1 MFGKKKTTYDEK
13 GNFNDFGYLYAV
25 YDTVA
30 EQYKFFA
37 PAQNDCLYI
46 RAILPMLN
54 IPLRDCY
61 PVRLFKLNKEN
72 CPVTG
77 LLLDKLDWTAYQYPT
92 TREEAC
98 APLGLSKEDIE
109 KMNNEDKKN
118 KEAK

>member
-1 MFGKKKTTYDEK
+1 MFGKKRDYDK
-13 GNFNDFGYLYAV
+13 SGNFNDFGYLYAV

-30 EQYKFFA
+30 EQYKFYA
-37 PAQNDCLYI
+37 PAQNDCMYI

-61 PVRLFKLNKEN
+61 PVRISKLNKN
-72 CPVTG
+72 NLPCTVP
-77 LLLDKLDWTAYQYPT
+77 LLEKVDWASYQYPT

-98 APLGLSKEDIE
+98 APLGLSKEEIE

-118 KEAK
+118 KEVK

>member
-1 MFGKKKTTYDEK
+1 MFGKKKDYDK
-13 GNFNDFGYLYAV
+13 SGNFNDYGYLYAV

-30 EQYKFFA
+30 EQYKFYA
-37 PAQNDCLYI
+37 PAQNDCMYI

-61 PVRLFKLNKEN
+61 PVRISKLNKN
-72 CPVTG
+72 NLPVTG
-77 LLLDKLDWTAYQYPT
+77 LLLQKVDWSAYQYPS

-98 APLGLSKEDIE
+98 SPLGLSKEEIE

-118 KEAK
+118 KEAN